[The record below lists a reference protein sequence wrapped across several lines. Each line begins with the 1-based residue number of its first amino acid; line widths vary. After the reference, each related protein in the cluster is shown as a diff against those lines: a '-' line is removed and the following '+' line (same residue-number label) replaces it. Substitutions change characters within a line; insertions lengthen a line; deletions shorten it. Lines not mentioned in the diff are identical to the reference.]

1 LARSSVS
8 DEEIQLRKR
17 ARRRLVGAIVLVLLA
32 VAAVPLL
39 LDPQP
44 PGSLPAPRVSMPEA
58 ASDPAPQPALA
69 IEQQPPSAPT
79 PPAMVDATVPDATPA
94 APAAEAAVSPGESP
108 ASPLQPPLAA
118 SAPAAADDVGV
129 PARGAH
135 APASGAGTAT
145 AAGRKQAYAVQLIAT
160 TSTDK
165 ARALERQLR
174 GKKFPVYTEKT
185 PDGGKTRVR
194 VGPFARQEAAEDARR
209 RLVKLGFDAGR
220 VVPKGE

>member
-1 LARSSVS
+1 MARSSVS

-32 VAAVPLL
+32 VAAVPML

-44 PGSLPAPRVSMPEA
+44 PGRLPPPRVSMPEA

-69 IEQQPPSAPT
+69 SEQQPAYAPT
-79 PPAMVDATVPDATPA
+79 SPAMVEATAPEAIPA
-94 APAAEAAVSPGESP
+94 APAAEAALSPDEAP
-108 ASPLQPPLAA
+108 ASPPPAAA
-118 SAPAAADDVGV
+118 SAPAAAEAVGV
-129 PARGAH
+129 PARGARE
-135 APASGAGTAT
+135 PASGAGAAA

-174 GKKFPVYTEKT
+174 AKKFPVYTEKT
-185 PDGGKTRVR
+185 PDGDKTRVR